1 MLAPQQTIMRA
12 NANLRCE
19 TRYCQ
24 YLICF
29 LEHPTLQGRGS
40 LIDPQEIGASPYPKY
55 EPLSDAQA
63 ASFILCKFQLIM
75 YQLKIISSICHQL
88 LMRSLFHDFPMTQDE
103 DIVGMSH
110 R

>member
-1 MLAPQQTIMRA
+1 MP
-12 NANLRCE
+12 
-19 TRYCQ
+19 
-24 YLICF
+24 YLTGARFIN
-29 LEHPTLQGRGS
+29 R
-40 LIDPQEIGASPYPKY
+40 PQEIGASPYPKY

-88 LMRSLFHDFPMTQDE
+88 LMRSLFHDFPMTQDK